1 MKNINLALTI
11 IMIVFC
17 GKLFSQNT
25 IGSAQNESG
34 SCIDETD
41 LTILNIDETILISDP
56 PVQEIDGENSS
67 PIELDPN
74 AFKNVFF
81 VHGLGGHAASWAPAS
96 RYVSTTYKAVT
107 PYISYLQDIT
117 IPQAATGLNHDF
129 GVANNALE
137 DEYPNSKG
145 EESIFIGHS
154 MGGVVG
160 RQMDYDVVN
169 YNFKKRFS
177 AMATFGSPH
186 QGAKIIETL
195 QNGEV
200 EEYLNRGCKV
210 LSEPWISQLEADL
223 DFQLKGIF
231 GLLFNK
237 RIMNLEKSMFGYL
250 EVLAKNFV
258 CDNFFSM
265 GFQSL
270 AADIAPPIGA
280 ALNPNSELITTLG
293 SHKIEIDNVAFYG
306 IEKGTYEVKE
316 GEGIDG
322 YAALRQLHSL
332 NKMSTA
338 TDFGGENEDDSYIP
352 DYINLKNFLL
362 SQSSY
367 YSGHSTYNYTL
378 VLWPWSNPLDP
389 EHEKNA
395 ECISLGG
402 TPVTISV
409 VPPIPPLLPISPTN
423 PTFFS
428 NVWMMRCD
436 LPGDA
441 DLSSSYRKAYH
452 YVGDFDKEYRILFG
466 HLEIEYQQIGQ
477 NPICRCFLT
486 YNGEN
491 VVIDDVPCNESDI
504 YHNFMSNSDITCVD
518 EFEPVYDY
526 VEYLHPGDCV
536 VIETSAS
543 NFPGVRITRKLKD
556 NNHQQMRNSRETKEY
571 FRELFKGNSFGPGF
585 KLNLINN

>member
-11 IMIVFC
+11 IMIAF
-17 GKLFSQNT
+17 GGHLFSQNT
-25 IGSAQNESG
+25 TGSAQNESG

-41 LTILNIDETILISDP
+41 LTILNIDETILIFDP

-67 PIELDPN
+67 PVELDPK

-81 VHGLGGHAASWAPAS
+81 VHGLGGHAASWAPAT
-96 RYVSTTYKAVT
+96 RHVSTTYKAVT

-117 IPQAATGLNHDF
+117 IPQAATGLNFDF

-160 RQMDYDVVN
+160 RQMDYDVLN
-169 YNFKKRFS
+169 YDFKKRFS

-200 EEYLNRGCKV
+200 EEYLNRGCNA
-210 LSEPWISQLEADL
+210 LSNAAIKKIESDFELQLN
-223 DFQLKGIF
+223 GIL
-231 GLLFNK
+231 GLLFNE
-237 RIMNLEKSMFGYL
+237 RIKNLEKSMFGFL
-250 EVLAKNFV
+250 DEFAKKYV
-258 CDNFFSM
+258 CDNLLSM
-265 GFQSL
+265 GFQSM
-270 AADIAPPIGA
+270 ASNIAPPIGA
-280 ALNPNSELITTLG
+280 ALNPNSELISTL
-293 SHKIEIDNVAFYG
+293 STHDIELDNVAFFG
-306 IEKGTYEVKE
+306 LEKGTYEGVL

-338 TDFGGENEDDSYIP
+338 TDFGGENEDESYIAE
-352 DYINLKNFLL
+352 YINLKNYLL
-362 SQSSY
+362 SEYTY
-367 YSGHSTYNYTL
+367 YSETEDYQYAIPI
-378 VLWPWSNPLDP
+378 WENPSDP
-389 EHEKNA
+389 EGSENQ
-395 ECISLGG
+395 ECISEGG
-402 TPVTISV
+402 VPVFNFLFA
-409 VPPIPPLLPISPTN
+409 P
-423 PTFFS
+423 FS
-428 NVWMMRCD
+428 WIMTCD
-436 LPGDA
+436 LPTDA
-441 DLSSSYRKAYH
+441 ETALSFRKAYQF
-452 YVGDFDKEYRILFG
+452 VSDFDKEYRILFG
-466 HLEIEYQQIGQ
+466 HLEIEYQQVGQ

-491 VVIDDVPCNESDI
+491 VVIGDVPCNESDI
-504 YHNFMSNSDITCVD
+504 YHNIMSNSDITCVD

-543 NFPGVRITRKLKD
+543 NFPGVRKTRKLSD

-571 FRELFKGNSFGPGF
+571 FRELFEGKEYGSGF
-585 KLNLINN
+585 KLNIK